1 MNNLKNPPSKPLTAL
16 LDFPDAQR
24 YLGNIS
30 RSTLK
35 KLVVDGALARIHLG
49 RRVAFR
55 IAELDR
61 YIASLE
67 KARGT

>member
-1 MNNLKNPPSKPLTAL
+1 MNNVKNPPSKPPRAL
-16 LDFPDAQR
+16 LDFPEAQR

-35 KLVVDGALARIHLG
+35 KLIADGAVARIHVR
-49 RRVAFR
+49 RRVAFQ
-55 IAELDR
+55 ITDLDR

-67 KARGT
+67 KARDA